1 MSNEM
6 SVLRYVLVR
15 ARNDR
20 TRLIDPLPKSIRP
33 QVDEVH
39 RDGPPRP
46 GPPSSCTPHPPPSIA
61 FSSSHTHTH
70 LLVLVHL
77 LASLKTHLFPPPS
90 QAPEPHSPPSA
101 GHHELARPGRARSR
115 GQYALPS
122 PRNPPKCLPGTHR
135 YTLHP
140 LLLLLLLRTLSPPR
154 LPFPFPPAPPTRTV
168 HLPST
173 IYHPRPLPPPFRTP
187 P

>member
-1 MSNEM
+1 M

-33 QVDEVH
+33 RVDGVH
-39 RDGPPRP
+39 RDGPPRL
-46 GPPSSCTPHPPPSIA
+46 GPPSSCTPHPPPAQSIA

-140 LLLLLLLRTLSPPR
+140 LLLLLLLLRTLSPPR